1 MSIKYNTM
9 NFKDVTKLVIPQ
21 GEVIQIQDSLSRI
34 LWKAQSAPSLTLTW
48 YNDSDST
55 YFPEGRKIT
64 TTSNASGTTMSRGYV
79 HMQLNECNKLI
90 RVRYNTSAWDSWL
103 YRHQLVNLADTSKKM
118 LDVNKDYHR
127 RLGYERTYYTSR
139 GTANT
144 TNWGAFQ
151 RGTRFIRPTFTGGVY
166 SKILGFDITSYLSGG
181 YTFDATC
188 DLLIDLVDA
197 PKIGNKL
204 IGIGD
209 TAHDIIS
216 VSGKMEGLLD
226 WSNDLKH
233 VNQVYYP
240 AGKMADMGFVTGD
253 IIYGFSMPL
262 YFGDNGSDT
271 SYQSLGDV
279 YAWNYSGSAP
289 SSILT
294 PTTTHTA
301 CSVDSAKIYR
311 KWDGSKAYGYAKWVT
326 YSFVKPLVYD
336 GGALIL
342 QTVSV
347 NGTWP
352 DYKYWSE
359 TPYFPKL
366 DTSYTGTLIS
376 TYGTSVTAK
385 TYIPEIQ
392 FNPAS
397 LILEL

>member
-1 MSIKYNTM
+1 M
-9 NFKDVTKLVIPQ
+9 NFSQVKAITIPE
-21 GEVIQIQDSLSRI
+21 GAVKQITDGLGRV

-48 YNDSDST
+48 HNDSDST

-64 TTSNASGTTMSRGYV
+64 TTSNASGTTLNRGYV
-79 HMQLNECNKLI
+79 YMQLNECNKLI
-90 RVRYNTSAWDSWL
+90 RVRYNTNAWSSWL
-103 YRHQLVNLADTSKKM
+103 YEHRLVNLADTSKM
-118 LDVNKDYHR
+118 LLSVDKDYHGG
-127 RLGYERTYYTSR
+127 LGRKITYYTNW
-139 GTANT
+139 GTADT
-144 TNWGAFQ
+144 SIWGAYQ

-166 SKILGFDITSYLSGG
+166 GKILGFDITSHSRDID
-181 YTFDATC
+181 TFDATC

-197 PKIGNKL
+197 PKTGNKL

-226 WSNDLKH
+226 WSTDLKH

-253 IIYGFSMPL
+253 IIYGFSMPV
-262 YFGDNGSDT
+262 YFGTGGGSD
-271 SYQSLGDV
+271 YSLGDV

-301 CSVDSAKIYR
+301 RSRDSVSLSTKY
-311 KWDGSKAYGYAKWVT
+311 DGSTAYGDAKWVT
-326 YSFVKPLVYD
+326 YSFVEPLVYD

-342 QTVSV
+342 QTVPV

-352 DYKYWSE
+352 DKYWGR

-366 DTSYTGTLIS
+366 NTSYNGTLIS
-376 TYGTSVTAK
+376 TYGSSVDLR

-392 FNPAS
+392 FNPTS